1 MVCMQFSESVVL
13 LFCAG
18 ATLVGELDRS
28 GIGKPVSCDMIAS
41 LGALWQNRRA
51 SNQQVLCG
59 LREDEHA
66 AWLLEATRKDASLGR
81 MSSPLPVHLDGF
93 DAGLLHPRFAV
104 CKSLPDGSS
113 SLRAVDHFSW
123 SADGAGKEGSTNG
136 HTFPQE
142 KLSHDTL
149 DTFGEVACVF
159 KAKVWIALPRGM
171 GARAVQL
178 RCRWK
183 RSLPCSRLMSA
194 QLSAASRCV
203 HGTAGQHGLRSWSL
217 DRSCQC
223 VCALRLL

>member
-41 LGALWQNRRA
+41 LGSLWQNRRA

-66 AWLLEATRKDASLGR
+66 AWLLEATRKDASLSR
-81 MSSPLPVHLDGF
+81 MSSPLPVHRDGF

-159 KAKVWIALPRGM
+159 KAKVWIALLRGM

-178 RCRWK
+178 CCK
-183 RSLPCSRLMSA
+183 VKEIPAMFKA
-194 QLSAASRCV
+194 DVSAAFRRIPV
-203 HGTAGQHGLRSWSL
+203 RARDRWAAWIAFMVDGQV
-217 DRSCQC
+217 CQC